1 MFKVKKPIFGS
12 NYYPE
17 AWDRS
22 EVDKD
27 LDLMVELGLNCVRIA
42 EFAWATMEPEDG
54 VFDFSLF
61 REVVDKCFIR
71 GISVIMGTPT
81 ACPPRWLAKKHPEI
95 FAVGMDG
102 TRQTIG
108 GRRDICQ
115 NSEVYLKYCD
125 RIVEAMAKEFGR
137 DENVIGWQIDNEIEP
152 ERGNLG
158 AMGCL
163 CDDCVKK
170 FRAYMEKQY
179 DGDIDALNREWGTNI
194 FSMKYGSFEDFD
206 RPAPHV
212 WAHPSYNKWWMK
224 FQNDTQLD
232 FIKRQHDII
241 AKYSSAPIGHDS
253 MPIFNLDYD
262 RLSRDM
268 DIMQFNHY
276 NDVRNF
282 RDAAFWYDL
291 MRPAK
296 NRPFW
301 VTETSCCWNG
311 STEANGMRPK
321 GFNNANV
328 WLSVFMGAELVNYW
342 LWRSHYGGHEL
353 MHGACVASCGR
364 PFHVGAEIRELSDEL
379 AATSDIITGTKPVTS
394 GIALHCSNSA
404 LETFR
409 FQRMAQGF
417 DYHRDLKQYFYD
429 PLADIQLRPDVI
441 TPSRSV
447 DEYQVVFTPFMPDL
461 TENGLITRMLE
472 WTKNGGTWVVG
483 PMSDNRNR
491 SGSKFTDRALGSLEE
506 IAGVRQEFYLPKGET
521 YPIKFNCGS
530 DGNSLSVFYEAYSVT
545 DKAETIAKF
554 SDGEYIKG
562 YSAITSTRYGK
573 GKIVI
578 LGFVP
583 DPATLREF
591 TKFLAA
597 ENGVKP
603 VAAADKN
610 IVAVIREGEGKRAF
624 AALEIAHE
632 GGSVTLPLSGV
643 NAFDGKAYSAG
654 ETVVLPPYGKL
665 LVVENRGNK

>member
-61 REVVDKCFIR
+61 REVVDKCLIR

-170 FRAYMEKQY
+170 FRGYMKKQY

-241 AKYSSAPIGHDS
+241 AKYSSAPI
-253 MPIFNLDYD
+253 
-262 RLSRDM
+262 
-268 DIMQFNHY
+268 
-276 NDVRNF
+276 
-282 RDAAFWYDL
+282 
-291 MRPAK
+291 
-296 NRPFW
+296 
-301 VTETSCCWNG
+301 
-311 STEANGMRPK
+311 
-321 GFNNANV
+321 
-328 WLSVFMGAELVNYW
+328 
-342 LWRSHYGGHEL
+342 
-353 MHGACVASCGR
+353 
-364 PFHVGAEIRELSDEL
+364 
-379 AATSDIITGTKPVTS
+379 
-394 GIALHCSNSA
+394 
-404 LETFR
+404 
-409 FQRMAQGF
+409 
-417 DYHRDLKQYFYD
+417 
-429 PLADIQLRPDVI
+429 
-441 TPSRSV
+441 
-447 DEYQVVFTPFMPDL
+447 
-461 TENGLITRMLE
+461 
-472 WTKNGGTWVVG
+472 
-483 PMSDNRNR
+483 
-491 SGSKFTDRALGSLEE
+491 
-506 IAGVRQEFYLPKGET
+506 
-521 YPIKFNCGS
+521 
-530 DGNSLSVFYEAYSVT
+530 
-545 DKAETIAKF
+545 
-554 SDGEYIKG
+554 
-562 YSAITSTRYGK
+562 
-573 GKIVI
+573 
-578 LGFVP
+578 
-583 DPATLREF
+583 
-591 TKFLAA
+591 
-597 ENGVKP
+597 
-603 VAAADKN
+603 
-610 IVAVIREGEGKRAF
+610 
-624 AALEIAHE
+624 
-632 GGSVTLPLSGV
+632 
-643 NAFDGKAYSAG
+643 
-654 ETVVLPPYGKL
+654 
-665 LVVENRGNK
+665 